1 MKKKKIK
8 TNATFKEYLLSSV
21 ALTFLS
27 ILYIVILK
35 TTDVKMIG
43 PKGTSVGLSSINLYF
58 KNLLG
63 SNMTIYKV
71 TEVFGLIA
79 IAIAGIYA
87 LLGLL
92 QLVKRKS
99 IKEVDKKIIS
109 LGILYALVV
118 IVYVLFEKVIIN
130 YRPVLMD
137 GEIEASFPSSH
148 TMLAICIC
156 VSAILTNKNYIKNK
170 NYLKITNIFIVAIML
185 VVVIGRFISGVH
197 WFTDI
202 MGGLIIS
209 ITLLNYYLTIDHF
222 LEKK

>member
-1 MKKKKIK
+1 MKNKKTKQ
-8 TNATFKEYLLSSV
+8 NLKEYILSSV

-43 PKGTSVGLSSINLYF
+43 PKGTSVGLSSINSFF
-58 KNLLG
+58 KDLLG
-63 SNMTIYKV
+63 NNITIYKI

-92 QLVKRKS
+92 QLIKRKS
-99 IKEVDKKIIS
+99 IKKVDKKIIS

-170 NYLKITNIFIVAIML
+170 KYLKITNIFIVAVML

-209 ITLLNYYLTIDHF
+209 ITLLNYYLTIDNF